1 MGTNENQTNRKK
13 HHIEHWQIIA
23 LGLAVYDLLAVNLAY
38 FIALLLRFDFRYTHI
53 PEPYLHS
60 WLVFVPVYSVLCLVT
75 FYVLKLYQSLWRF
88 ASYLELMRVIKAS
101 IVTTLVQILGTLLF
115 IQRMPIS
122 YYFMGALL
130 QFLAILGIRFSY
142 RFVLLLRS
150 ERTANQSAEKGANVM
165 LIGAGNAGQ
174 MILRDI
180 SKAKETNDKVCC
192 FIDDNENKWHRDVDG
207 VHIVGGRDA
216 ILESVEKYKIDKI
229 YIAIPSASATQKRD
243 LLAICKETDCELKQL
258 PGIYQLVNGQ
268 VSVTSLKNVSVE
280 DLLGREPIKADMTE
294 VFQFIHGKRV
304 MVTGGGGSI
313 GSELARQIAAH
324 GPELLLLFD
333 FYENNVYDIQL
344 ELKEKYPDL
353 NLVVLIGS
361 VRDSR
366 KVFEVFD
373 RSRP

>member
-13 HHIEHWQIIA
+13 LHIEHWQIIA

-150 ERTANQSAEKGANVM
+150 DRTANQSTEKGANVM

-192 FIDDNENKWHRDVDG
+192 FIDDNENKWHRYVDG
-207 VHIVGGRDA
+207 VPIVGGRDA
-216 ILESVEKYKIDKI
+216 ILESVEKEYLAAFPNLMGK
-229 YIAIPSASATQKRD
+229 YSAH
-243 LLAICKETDCELKQL
+243 ICHTADGVYL
-258 PGIYQLVNGQ
+258 P
-268 VSVTSLKNVSVE
+268 
-280 DLLGREPIKADMTE
+280 
-294 VFQFIHGKRV
+294 F
-304 MVTGGGGSI
+304 
-313 GSELARQIAAH
+313 
-324 GPELLLLFD
+324 
-333 FYENNVYDIQL
+333 
-344 ELKEKYPDL
+344 LKE
-353 NLVVLIGS
+353 
-361 VRDSR
+361 R
-366 KVFEVFD
+366 
-373 RSRP
+373 